1 MLRWLIAILLVAN
14 LVALAAIQGLF
25 GPPPAA
31 GAREPWHLTQQVR
44 PQALHTTA
52 VAQAAE
58 QPVVGGPISS
68 PPIESQPLAAS
79 SADATSSGDG
89 AASAATPGS
98 APGSAPAVPAAPSA
112 TSAPSASTSPA
123 HLARLEHLAPLAAA
137 TLAVA
142 PAALAEGKRRRAA
155 ASRPVKPHH
164 KLRA

>member
-79 SADATSSGDG
+79 SADAASGDG
-89 AASAATPGS
+89 AASAPTPGS

-155 ASRPVKPHH
+155 ASRPLKPHH

>member
-68 PPIESQPLAAS
+68 PPVESQPLAAS
-79 SADATSSGDG
+79 SADAGAEPV

-123 HLARLEHLAPLAAA
+123 HLARLGHLAPLAAA

-155 ASRPVKPHH
+155 ASRPLKPHH

>member
-68 PPIESQPLAAS
+68 APIESQPLAAS
-79 SADATSSGDG
+79 SADAASGDG
-89 AASAATPGS
+89 AASAPT
-98 APGSAPAVPAAPSA
+98 PGSAPAVPAAPSA

>member
-68 PPIESQPLAAS
+68 APIESQPLAAS
-79 SADATSSGDG
+79 SADAASGDG
-89 AASAATPGS
+89 AASAPT
-98 APGSAPAVPAAPSA
+98 PGSAPAVPAAPSA

-123 HLARLEHLAPLAAA
+123 HLARLEHLAPLAAV

>member
-31 GAREPWHLTQQVR
+31 RAREPWHLTQQVR

-68 PPIESQPLAAS
+68 APIESQPLAAS
-79 SADATSSGDG
+79 SADAASSGDG

>member
-68 PPIESQPLAAS
+68 APIESQPLAAS
-79 SADATSSGDG
+79 SADAASGDG
-89 AASAATPGS
+89 AASAPT
-98 APGSAPAVPAAPSA
+98 PGSAPAVPAAPSA

-155 ASRPVKPHH
+155 ASRPLKPHH

>member
-68 PPIESQPLAAS
+68 APIESQPLAAS
-79 SADATSSGDG
+79 SADAGAEPG
-89 AASAATPGS
+89 AASAPTPGS

>member
-68 PPIESQPLAAS
+68 APIESQPLAAS
-79 SADATSSGDG
+79 SADAASSGDG

-123 HLARLEHLAPLAAA
+123 HLARLEHLAPLAAV

>member
-31 GAREPWHLTQQVR
+31 GAREPWHLAQQVR

-68 PPIESQPLAAS
+68 APIESQPLAAS
-79 SADATSSGDG
+79 SADAGAEPG
-89 AASAATPGS
+89 AASAPTPGS
-98 APGSAPAVPAAPSA
+98 APGSAPAVSAAPSA

-155 ASRPVKPHH
+155 ASRPLEPHH

>member
-79 SADATSSGDG
+79 SADAASGDG
-89 AASAATPGS
+89 AASAPT
-98 APGSAPAVPAAPSA
+98 PGSAPAVPAAPSATSA

-123 HLARLEHLAPLAAA
+123 HLARLEHLAPLAAV

>member
-68 PPIESQPLAAS
+68 PPVESQPLGAS
-79 SADATSSGDG
+79 SADAASGDG
-89 AASAATPGS
+89 AASAAT
-98 APGSAPAVPAAPSA
+98 PGSAPAVPAAPSA

>member
-68 PPIESQPLAAS
+68 APIESQPLAAS
-79 SADATSSGDG
+79 SADAASSGDG
-89 AASAATPGS
+89 AASAPT
-98 APGSAPAVPAAPSA
+98 PGSAPAVPAAPSA

-123 HLARLEHLAPLAAA
+123 HLARLEHLAPLAAV

-142 PAALAEGKRRRAA
+142 PAALTEGKRRRAA
-155 ASRPVKPHH
+155 ASRPLKPHH

>member
-68 PPIESQPLAAS
+68 APIESQPLAAS
-79 SADATSSGDG
+79 SADAASSGDG

-112 TSAPSASTSPA
+112 TSAPSASTSPP
-123 HLARLEHLAPLAAA
+123 HLARLEHLDPLAAV

>member
-79 SADATSSGDG
+79 SADAGAEPG

-112 TSAPSASTSPA
+112 TSSPSASTSPA
-123 HLARLEHLAPLAAA
+123 HLAQLEHLAPLAAA

-155 ASRPVKPHH
+155 ASRLVRPPH

>member
-68 PPIESQPLAAS
+68 APIESQPLAAS
-79 SADATSSGDG
+79 SADAASGDG
-89 AASAATPGS
+89 AASAPT
-98 APGSAPAVPAAPSA
+98 PGSAPAVPAAPSA

-123 HLARLEHLAPLAAA
+123 HLARLEHLAPLAAV

-142 PAALAEGKRRRAA
+142 PAALTEGKRRRAA
-155 ASRPVKPHH
+155 ASRPLKPHH

>member
-31 GAREPWHLTQQVR
+31 GAREPWHLTQQIR

-79 SADATSSGDG
+79 SADAGAGGAFRDLLAIGIDLARASG
-89 AASAATPGS
+89 AA
-98 APGSAPAVPAAPSA
+98 
-112 TSAPSASTSPA
+112 
-123 HLARLEHLAPLAAA
+123 R
-137 TLAVA
+137 
-142 PAALAEGKRRRAA
+142 
-155 ASRPVKPHH
+155 ASRPARRRHAGG
-164 KLRA
+164 RAGRPGRGQAPPRGCLATGQAASQATRLNAPR

>member
-68 PPIESQPLAAS
+68 APIESQPLAAS
-79 SADATSSGDG
+79 SADAGAEPG
-89 AASAATPGS
+89 AASAPTPGS

-123 HLARLEHLAPLAAA
+123 HLARLEHLAPLAAV

>member
-79 SADATSSGDG
+79 SADAGAEPG
-89 AASAATPGS
+89 AASAPTPGS

>member
-52 VAQAAE
+52 VTQAAE

-68 PPIESQPLAAS
+68 PPVESQPLAAS
-79 SADATSSGDG
+79 SADAASGDG

-155 ASRPVKPHH
+155 ASRPLKPHH

>member
-68 PPIESQPLAAS
+68 APIESQPLAAS
-79 SADATSSGDG
+79 SADAASSGDG
-89 AASAATPGS
+89 AASAAT
-98 APGSAPAVPAAPSA
+98 PGSAPAVPAAPSA

-123 HLARLEHLAPLAAA
+123 HLARLEHLAPLAAV

-142 PAALAEGKRRRAA
+142 PAALTEGKRRRAA
-155 ASRPVKPHH
+155 ASRPLKPHH

>member
-68 PPIESQPLAAS
+68 APIESQPLAAS
-79 SADATSSGDG
+79 SADAGAEPG
-89 AASAATPGS
+89 AASAPTPGS

-155 ASRPVKPHH
+155 ASRPLKPHH

>member
-68 PPIESQPLAAS
+68 APIESQPLAAS
-79 SADATSSGDG
+79 SADAASGDG
-89 AASAATPGS
+89 AASAPT
-98 APGSAPAVPAAPSA
+98 PGSAPAVPAAPSA
-112 TSAPSASTSPA
+112 TSAPSASTSPP
-123 HLARLEHLAPLAAA
+123 HLARLEHLAPLAAV

>member
-68 PPIESQPLAAS
+68 PPVESQPLAAS
-79 SADATSSGDG
+79 SADAGAEPV

>member
-79 SADATSSGDG
+79 SADAASGDG
-89 AASAATPGS
+89 AASAPT
-98 APGSAPAVPAAPSA
+98 PGSAPAVPAAPSA
-112 TSAPSASTSPA
+112 TSAPSASTSP
-123 HLARLEHLAPLAAA
+123 
-137 TLAVA
+137 
-142 PAALAEGKRRRAA
+142 
-155 ASRPVKPHH
+155 
-164 KLRA
+164 

>member
-44 PQALHTTA
+44 PQALQTTA

-68 PPIESQPLAAS
+68 APIESQPLAAS
-79 SADATSSGDG
+79 SADAGAEPG
-89 AASAATPGS
+89 AASAPTPGS

-155 ASRPVKPHH
+155 ASRPLKPHH

>member
-68 PPIESQPLAAS
+68 APIESQPLAAS
-79 SADATSSGDG
+79 SANAASGDG
-89 AASAATPGS
+89 AASAPT
-98 APGSAPAVPAAPSA
+98 PGSAPAVPAAPSA

-155 ASRPVKPHH
+155 ASRPLKPHH
-164 KLRA
+164 KLHA

>member
-79 SADATSSGDG
+79 SADAASGDG
-89 AASAATPGS
+89 AASAPT
-98 APGSAPAVPAAPSA
+98 PGSAPAVPAAPSA
-112 TSAPSASTSPA
+112 TSAPSASTSPP
-123 HLARLEHLAPLAAA
+123 HLARLEHLAPLAAV

>member
-79 SADATSSGDG
+79 SADAGAEPV

-155 ASRPVKPHH
+155 ASRPLKPHH

>member
-68 PPIESQPLAAS
+68 PPVESQPLAAS
-79 SADATSSGDG
+79 SADAGAEPV

-155 ASRPVKPHH
+155 ASRPLKPHH

>member
-68 PPIESQPLAAS
+68 APIESQPLAAS

-123 HLARLEHLAPLAAA
+123 HLVRLEHLAPLAAA

>member
-79 SADATSSGDG
+79 SADAGAEPG

-112 TSAPSASTSPA
+112 TSSPSASTSPA

-155 ASRPVKPHH
+155 ASRPLKPHH
-164 KLRA
+164 KLHA

>member
-31 GAREPWHLTQQVR
+31 GAREPWHLTQQIR

-68 PPIESQPLAAS
+68 APIESQPLAAS
-79 SADATSSGDG
+79 SADAGAEPG
-89 AASAATPGS
+89 AASAPSPGS

-123 HLARLEHLAPLAAA
+123 HLARLEHLAPLAAV

-155 ASRPVKPHH
+155 ASRALKPHH

>member
-68 PPIESQPLAAS
+68 APIESQPLAAS
-79 SADATSSGDG
+79 SADAASSGDG
-89 AASAATPGS
+89 AASAAT
-98 APGSAPAVPAAPSA
+98 PGSAPAVPAAPSA
-112 TSAPSASTSPA
+112 TSAPSASTSPP
-123 HLARLEHLAPLAAA
+123 HLARLEHLAPLAAV

>member
-79 SADATSSGDG
+79 SADAASGDG
-89 AASAATPGS
+89 AASAPTPGS

-142 PAALAEGKRRRAA
+142 PAALAEGKRRRAD
-155 ASRPVKPHH
+155 ASRPLKPHH

>member
-68 PPIESQPLAAS
+68 APIESQPLAAS
-79 SADATSSGDG
+79 SADAASSGDG
-89 AASAATPGS
+89 AASAAT
-98 APGSAPAVPAAPSA
+98 PGSAPAVPAAPSA

-123 HLARLEHLAPLAAA
+123 HLARLEHLAPLAAV

-142 PAALAEGKRRRAA
+142 PAALTEGKRRRAA

>member
-68 PPIESQPLAAS
+68 APIESQPLAAS
-79 SADATSSGDG
+79 SADAGAEPG
-89 AASAATPGS
+89 AASAPTPGS

-155 ASRPVKPHH
+155 ASRPLKPHH
-164 KLRA
+164 KLHA

>member
-68 PPIESQPLAAS
+68 APIESQPLAAS
-79 SADATSSGDG
+79 SADAASSGDG
-89 AASAATPGS
+89 AASAAPPGS

-142 PAALAEGKRRRAA
+142 PAALAAGKRRRAA

>member
-31 GAREPWHLTQQVR
+31 GAREPWHLAQQVR

-68 PPIESQPLAAS
+68 APIESQPLAAS
-79 SADATSSGDG
+79 SADAASSGDG

-98 APGSAPAVPAAPSA
+98 APGSAPGSPPPRWRSRRRPWPRASAA
-112 TSAPSASTSPA
+112 
-123 HLARLEHLAPLAAA
+123 ARLPRGQSSRITSCAPERSSVIRRRHRSRGRRRFSGQS
-137 TLAVA
+137 VA
-142 PAALAEGKRRRAA
+142 P
-155 ASRPVKPHH
+155 
-164 KLRA
+164 

>member
-79 SADATSSGDG
+79 SADAGAEPG

-112 TSAPSASTSPA
+112 TSSPSASTSPA

-155 ASRPVKPHH
+155 ASRPLKPHH